1 MPGRR
6 DTMFSQ
12 KLYKQYVKSDGRG
25 KRGRGS
31 GEEETVQ
38 SHFSKPRTSTTSFN
52 IHHYAYTVT
61 YETQDFVHKNM
72 DALIPEHLEILQKSQ
87 VRYSNCITHH
97 TL

>member
-1 MPGRR
+1 MPGRS

-12 KLYKQYVKSDGRG
+12 KLYKQFVKSDKRG
-25 KRGRGS
+25 KCGRGS

-61 YETQDFVHKNM
+61 YETQAFVHKNM
-72 DALIPEHLEILQKSQ
+72 DAIVPEHLEILQKSQ
-87 VRYSNCITHH
+87 VRYSNCITHY